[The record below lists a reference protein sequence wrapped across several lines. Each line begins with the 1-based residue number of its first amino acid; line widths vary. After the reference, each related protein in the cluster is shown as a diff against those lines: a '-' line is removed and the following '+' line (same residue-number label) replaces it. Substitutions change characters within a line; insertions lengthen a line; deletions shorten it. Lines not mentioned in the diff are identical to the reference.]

1 MWKRLVALIR
11 HDELDRG
18 LNAEVRFHIE
28 METEKNIRLGMS
40 PEDARLKALR
50 SFGPME
56 RHKEETRDARGI
68 SWLETLIADL
78 RYGARA
84 LIKHPGY
91 ALLAVL
97 TLGLGIGANT
107 AIFSVINGVLLKPLP
122 YEHGDRL
129 VIVQQSRPLSGQPQV
144 GVAIAEYF
152 DYRERGK
159 DVFDGLVEYHQ
170 MNFDLI
176 NRGEPDRVNT
186 GVVSHDFFDLL
197 GVKPIL
203 GRSFMASDDVR
214 DAEAVLIL
222 SHTYWRTKFGGDPN
236 IVGQVFEMNDRP
248 HRVIGVLP
256 NVPHYPQEN
265 DVYMPVLACPFR
277 AQGERQIPRNRRAF
291 GALNVF
297 GRLKEGVSQ
306 EQAASTIGA
315 ICHNFTQSN
324 AFKQVYRPESSGFR
338 ATTVPVRE
346 AMTTGARQLLL
357 ILLGI
362 TALILLIACAN
373 VANLTLARMLGRD
386 RELAMRAALGAGRGR
401 LIRQLLTES
410 TLLSVVGGVI
420 GIAFAWLTI
429 DMLTTFIGRFTART
443 GEITLDPMV
452 LVFTLAI
459 SIVTGLLFGTL
470 PAFSSRVD
478 LVNALKQGGNQ
489 AGTAGTQKKLQGALI
504 VAQVAVSVMLLV
516 GAGLLLASFYRLQ
529 RVATGYRSDGVLSAQ
544 IYGNFSRYPNINAQ
558 RKLYQPVLERLQAQ
572 PGVNA
577 VAITNAVPLGAGA
590 PGTTRFNIEGR
601 VVDDPERR
609 PAADVRV
616 ATPQY
621 FTVIGVPIVSGRVFN
636 DLDNEESLKVA
647 VINKAMTKYWD
658 GSDPVG
664 SRIELPAPPA
674 PPTPGNPAP
683 APRTEWYTIIGVV
696 GDVRQF
702 GLTQDVVAQ
711 IYVPLTQTPFGVAG
725 QVLVRTA
732 GDPASFGNVLR
743 STVYAVDPNQ
753 PVEQVQTL
761 DDLRSEALAAPRLT
775 ATLLGVFAAL
785 ALLVTL
791 AGIGGVIAT
800 SVTQRTKEFGLRMA
814 LGASR
819 DSVLT
824 MVVRQ
829 GLTLVVIGLIVG
841 IGGALV
847 AGRVLSAYLYQTA
860 PRDPMIIA
868 VVAALFILSGIVA
881 CLIPARRA
889 TTVDPLIALRA
900 E

>member
-1 MWKRLVALIR
+1 MWKRLHALIR
-11 HDELDRG
+11 HGELDRG
-18 LNAEVRFHIE
+18 LNAEMRFHIE

-56 RHKEETRDARGI
+56 KHKEETRDARGV
-68 SWLETLIADL
+68 SWVETLMADL
-78 RYGARA
+78 RYGGRA
-84 LIKHPGY
+84 LFKHPGY

-129 VIVQQSRPLSGQPQV
+129 VVLQQSAPLSGRRNT

-152 DYRERGK
+152 DYRARA

-186 GVVSHDFFDLL
+186 GVVSHNFFDLL
-197 GVKPIL
+197 GIKPIH
-203 GRSFMASDDVR
+203 GRTFLQSDDVKG
-214 DAEAVLIL
+214 AEAVLIL
-222 SHTYWRTKFGGDPN
+222 SYTYWQTKFGGDPN
-236 IVGQVFEMNDRP
+236 IIGQVFEMNDRP

-277 AQGERQIPRNRRAF
+277 ALSEGLIARNRRAF
-291 GALNVF
+291 AGLSVF
-297 GRLKEGVSQ
+297 GRLKPGVSS
-306 EQAASTIGA
+306 EQAASAVGA
-315 ICHNFTQSN
+315 ICHTFTED
-324 AFKQVYRPESSGFR
+324 KQFAPVYRPQQSGFQ
-338 ATTVPVRE
+338 ATAVEVRD
-346 AMTTGARQLLL
+346 ALTSGARDMLL

-362 TALILLIACAN
+362 TGMILLIACAN

-401 LIRQLLTES
+401 LVRQLLTES
-410 TLLSVVGGVI
+410 TLLAVCGGAVGVVFAYGTI
-420 GIAFAWLTI
+420 G
-429 DMLTTFIGRFTART
+429 MLTRFVGRFTSRT
-443 GEITLDPMV
+443 GEIEIDLIV
-452 LVFTLAI
+452 LLFTLGV
-459 SIVTGLLFGTL
+459 SVVTGVLFGTL
-470 PAFSSRVD
+470 PALGSRVD
-478 LVNALKQGGNQ
+478 LVSALKQGGGQ
-489 AGTAGTQKKLQGALI
+489 AGDSSGRRRMQGALI
-504 VAQVAVSVMLLV
+504 VAQVAVSVVLLV
-516 GAGLLLASFYRLQ
+516 GAGLLLASLYRLQ
-529 RVATGYRSDGVLSAQ
+529 QVETGYRSQGVLAAQ
-544 IYGNFSRYPNINAQ
+544 VYGNFSKYPNIGAL
-558 RKLYQPVLERLQAQ
+558 RPMYQSVIDRLQSQ
-572 PGVNA
+572 PGVISVA
-577 VAITNAVPLGAGA
+577 VTNAVPLAGGA
-590 PGTTRFNIEGR
+590 PGTLRFEIEGR
-601 VVDDPERR
+601 VTDDPERR
-609 PAADVRV
+609 PTTDARV
-616 ATPQY
+616 ASSQY
-621 FTVIGVPIVSGRVFN
+621 FETIGIPLVAGRVFN
-636 DLDNEESLKVA
+636 DLDTEESLRVI
-647 VINKAMTKYWD
+647 VINKAMAKYWD
-658 GSDPVG
+658 GVDPIG
-664 SRIELPAPPA
+664 TRIKPDRDE
-674 PPTPGNPAP
+674 N
-683 APRTEWYTIIGVV
+683 WYTIVGIV

-702 GLTQDVVAQ
+702 GLAQDIVAQ
-711 IYVPLTQTPFGVAG
+711 TYIPMTQLPQTNNPFAG
-725 QVLVRTA
+725 QVLVRTQ
-732 GDPASFGNVLR
+732 GDPIAFANTLR
-743 STVYAVDPNQ
+743 STVQLVDSTM
-753 PVEQVQTL
+753 PVEGVQTL
-761 DDLRSEALAAPRLT
+761 EDLRSEALAQPRLT
-775 ATLLGVFAAL
+775 ATLLTIFASL

-824 MVVRQ
+824 MVIRQ
-829 GLTLVVIGLIVG
+829 GLLLVVIGLVFG
-841 IGGALV
+841 VAGALA

-868 VVAALFILSGIVA
+868 GVAAVFILSGVIA

>member
-1 MWKRLVALIR
+1 MWKRLQALIR
-11 HDELDRG
+11 HGELDRG
-18 LNAEVRFHIE
+18 LNHEVRFHIE

-40 PEDARLKALR
+40 PEEARRKALR

-56 RHKEETRDARGI
+56 KHIEETRDARGI
-68 SWLETLIADL
+68 SWLETLAADL

-84 LIKHPGY
+84 LVKHPGY

-197 GVKPIL
+197 GIKPIL
-203 GRSFMASDDVR
+203 GRGFVASDDVR
-214 DAEAVLIL
+214 DAEAVLLL
-222 SHTYWRTKFGGDPN
+222 SHTYWRQKFGGDPN

-277 AQGERQIPRNRRAF
+277 ANGERQIPTNRRAF

-297 GRLKEGVSQ
+297 GRLKEGATA
-306 EQAASTIGA
+306 EQAASAVGA
-315 ICHNFTQSN
+315 ICHTFTQDSQ
-324 AFKQVYRPESSGFR
+324 FKQVYRPETSGFR

-346 AMTTGARQLLL
+346 ALTSGARELLL
-357 ILLGI
+357 LLLGI
-362 TALILLIACAN
+362 TGLVLLIACAN

-401 LIRQLLTES
+401 LVRQLLTES
-410 TLLSVVGGVI
+410 TLLASVGGAI
-420 GIAFAWLTI
+420 GVGFAWITI
-429 DMLTTFIGRFTART
+429 DMLTTFVGRFTSRT
-443 GEITLDPMV
+443 GEIGLDPMV
-452 LVFTLAI
+452 LAFTLGV
-459 SIVTGLLFGTL
+459 SIVTGVLFGTL
-470 PAFSSRVD
+470 PALGSRVD
-478 LVNALKQGGNQ
+478 LVAALKQGGGQ
-489 AGTAGTQKKLQGALI
+489 AGDAGTRKRIQGALI

-516 GAGLLLASFYRLQ
+516 GAGLLLASFFRLQ
-529 RVATGYRSDGVLSAQ
+529 RVETGYRSDGVLSAQ
-544 IYGNFSRYPNINAQ
+544 IYGNFSRYPNATTQ
-558 RKLYQPVLERLQAQ
+558 RKLYLPVLERLQAQ
-572 PGVNA
+572 AGVSA
-577 VAITNAVPLGAGA
+577 AAITNAVPLGGGA
-590 PGTTRFNIEGR
+590 PGTTRFDIEGR

-609 PAADVRV
+609 PTADVRV

-621 FTVIGVPIVSGRVFN
+621 FATIGVPVVSGRVFT
-636 DLDNEESLKVA
+636 DLDSEESMRVA
-647 VINKAMTKYWD
+647 IINKAMTKYWD
-658 GSDPVG
+658 GTDPVG
-664 SRIELPAPPA
+664 SKIALPLPPVR
-674 PPTPGNPAP
+674 GNPNA
-683 APRTEWYTIIGVV
+683 ATQEWYTIV
-696 GDVRQF
+696 GIVSDVRQF
-702 GLTQDVVAQ
+702 GLTQESVAQ
-711 IYVPLTQTPFGVAG
+711 VYVPLTQTPFGLAG
-725 QVLVRTA
+725 QILVRTA

-743 STVYAVDPNQ
+743 TTVHSVDPNQ
-753 PVEQVQTL
+753 PVENVQTL

-800 SVTQRTKEFGLRMA
+800 SVQQRTKEFGLRMA
-814 LGASR
+814 LGARR
-819 DSVLT
+819 DSVLV

-829 GLTLVVIGLIVG
+829 GLTLVLIGLA
-841 IGGALV
+841 IGVVGALA
-847 AGRVLSAYLYQTA
+847 AGRVLSSYLYQTA
-860 PRDPMIIA
+860 PTDPLIFA
-868 VVAALFILSGIVA
+868 GVAIVFVLAGVIA

>member
-1 MWKRLVALIR
+1 MWKRLSALFR
-11 HDELDRG
+11 GGQLDRG
-18 LNAEVRFHIE
+18 LNAEVRFHID
-28 METEKNIRLGMS
+28 METEKNIKQGMT
-40 PEDARLKALR
+40 PAEARTKALR

-56 RHKEETRDARGI
+56 KHKAETREARGV
-68 SWLETLIADL
+68 SWFENLVADL
-78 RYGARA
+78 KYGGRA
-84 LIKHPGY
+84 LVKHPGY
-91 ALLAVL
+91 AMLAVL

-129 VIVQQSRPLSGQPQV
+129 VVLQQSRPLSGQPNV

-152 DYRERGK
+152 DYRERAK

-186 GVVSHDFFDLL
+186 GVVSHNFFDLL
-197 GVKPIL
+197 GINPII
-203 GRSFMASDDVR
+203 GSTFVQSDDVQG
-214 DAEAVLIL
+214 AEAVLIL

-277 AQGERQIPRNRRAF
+277 AASERQIAQNRRAF
-291 GALNVF
+291 AALNVF
-297 GRLKEGVSQ
+297 GRLKEGTPP
-306 EQAASTIGA
+306 ERAASA
-315 ICHNFTQSN
+315 VESICHTFTQDN
-324 AFKQVYRPESSGFR
+324 KQIYRPETSGFR

-346 AMTTGARQLLL
+346 ALTTGARPMLL

-362 TALILLIACAN
+362 TGLILLIACAN

-401 LIRQLLTES
+401 LVRQLLTES
-410 TLLSVVGGVI
+410 TLLAVVGGALGV
-420 GIAFAWLTI
+420 AFAWLTI
-429 DMLTTFIGRFTART
+429 GMLTTFVGRFTSRT
-443 GEITLDPMV
+443 GEIALDPMV
-452 LVFTLAI
+452 LLFTLGV
-459 SIVTGLLFGTL
+459 SVLTGLLFGTL
-470 PAFSSRVD
+470 PALGSRVD
-478 LVNALKQGGNQ
+478 LVSALKQGGAQ
-489 AGTAGTQKKLQGALI
+489 AGNGAGSKRVQGALI

-529 RVATGYRSDGVLSAQ
+529 RVETGYRSEGVLSAQ
-544 IYGNFSRYPNINAQ
+544 IFGNFSRYPNITELK
-558 RKLYQPVLERLQAQ
+558 KLYLPVIERLQAQ

-577 VAITNAVPLGAGA
+577 VAITNAVPLGGGA
-590 PGTTRFNIEGR
+590 PGTTRFEIEGKA
-601 VVDDPERR
+601 VDDPERR
-609 PAADVRV
+609 PTTDVRV
-616 ATPQY
+616 ASPQY
-621 FTVIGVPIVSGRVFN
+621 FAAIGIPVLGGRVFN
-636 DLDNEESLKVA
+636 ELDNEESQRVV
-647 VINKAMTKYWD
+647 VINKSMTRYWD
-658 GSDPVG
+658 GTDPIG
-664 SRIELPAPPA
+664 SRIRPIFGGPNPPQD
-674 PPTPGNPAP
+674 
-683 APRTEWYTIIGVV
+683 WYTVVGVV

-702 GLTQDVVAQ
+702 GLAQQTVAQ
-711 IYVPLTQTPFGVAG
+711 LYVPLRQSQFGLAG

-732 GDPASFGNVLR
+732 GDPTSFANALRASI
-743 STVYAVDPNQ
+743 YAVDPNQ
-753 PVEQVQTL
+753 PVENVQTL

-775 ATLLGVFAAL
+775 ATLLGIFAAL

-814 LGASR
+814 LGAR
-819 DSVLT
+819 REGVMMMVL
-824 MVVRQ
+824 RQ
-829 GLTLVVIGLIVG
+829 GLTLVAIGLVLG
-841 IGGALV
+841 VAGALA
-847 AGRVLSAYLYQTA
+847 AGRVLSAYLYETA
-860 PRDPMIIA
+860 PRDPIIFA
-868 VVAALFILSGIVA
+868 GVAAVFILAGIVA

>member
-1 MWKRLVALIR
+1 MTRRLR
-11 HDELDRG
+11 HWWRGERLDHE

-28 METEKNIRLGMS
+28 METEKNIKLGLS
-40 PEDARLKALR
+40 PAEARLKALR

-56 RHKEETRDARGI
+56 KHKEETREARGV
-68 SWLETLIADL
+68 SWFENLIADL
-78 RYGARA
+78 KYGARA
-84 LIKHPGY
+84 LFKHPGY

-129 VIVQQSRPLSGQPQV
+129 VVVQQSRPLSGQPQV

-186 GVVSHDFFDLL
+186 GVVSHNFFDLL
-197 GVKPIL
+197 GIRPIL
-203 GRSFMASDDVR
+203 GRTFVAADDVR

-222 SHTYWRTKFGGDPN
+222 SHSYWRTKFGGDPN

-277 AQGERQIPRNRRAF
+277 AAGERQMAQNRRAF

-297 GRLKEGVSQ
+297 GRLKDGATP
-306 EQAASTIGA
+306 EQAASAVGA
-315 ICHNFTQSN
+315 ICHTFTQDN
-324 AFKQVYRPESSGFR
+324 KQVYRPETSGFR

-346 AMTTGARQLLL
+346 ALTSGARELLL

-362 TALILLIACAN
+362 TGLILLIACAN

-401 LIRQLLTES
+401 LVRQLLTES
-410 TLLSVVGGVI
+410 TLLAVI
-420 GIAFAWLTI
+420 GGAIGIGFAWITI
-429 DMLTTFIGRFTART
+429 DMLTTFVGRFTSRT

-452 LVFTLAI
+452 LVFTLGI
-459 SIVTGLLFGTL
+459 SVITGVLFGTL
-470 PAFSSRVD
+470 PALGSRVD
-478 LVNALKQGGNQ
+478 LVSALKQGGGQ
-489 AGTAGTQKKLQGALI
+489 AGSGAGSKRMQGALI

-529 RVATGYRSDGVLSAQ
+529 RVETGYRSEGVLSAQ
-544 IYGNFSRYPNINAQ
+544 IFGNFSRYPNITELK
-558 RKLYQPVLERLQAQ
+558 KLYLPVIERLQAQ

-577 VAITNAVPLGAGA
+577 VAITNAVPLGGGA
-590 PGTTRFNIEGR
+590 PGTTRFEIEGR

-609 PAADVRV
+609 PTTDVRV
-616 ATPQY
+616 ASPQY
-621 FTVIGVPIVSGRVFN
+621 FATIGVPVISGRVFN
-636 DLDNEESLKVA
+636 DLDNEESQKVV
-647 VINKAMTKYWD
+647 VINKSMTRHWD
-658 GSDPVG
+658 GADPIG
-664 SRIELPAPPA
+664 SRIRPIFGGPNPPQD
-674 PPTPGNPAP
+674 
-683 APRTEWYTIIGVV
+683 WYTVIGIV

-702 GLTQDVVAQ
+702 GLARDMVAQ
-711 IYVPLTQTPFGVAG
+711 LYLPLRQSLGGFAG

-732 GDPASFGNVLR
+732 GDPASFGNLVR
-743 STVYAVDPNQ
+743 TTVHSVDPNQ
-753 PVEQVQTL
+753 PVENVQTL

-775 ATLLGVFAAL
+775 ATLLGIFAAL

-800 SVTQRTKEFGLRMA
+800 SVQQRTKEFGLRMA
-814 LGASR
+814 LGARR
-819 DSVLT
+819 DAVLV

-829 GLTLVVIGLIVG
+829 GLTLVVIGLL
-841 IGGALV
+841 IGVAGALA
-847 AGRVLSAYLYQTA
+847 AGRVLSSYLYQTA
-860 PRDPMIIA
+860 PRDPIIFIA
-868 VVAALFILSGIVA
+868 VAAVFVVAGIVA